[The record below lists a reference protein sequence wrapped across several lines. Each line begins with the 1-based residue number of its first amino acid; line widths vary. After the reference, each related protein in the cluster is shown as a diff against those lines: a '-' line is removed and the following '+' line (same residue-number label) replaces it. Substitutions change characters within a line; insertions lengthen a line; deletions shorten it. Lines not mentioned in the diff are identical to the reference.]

1 MRKHALHFNTYS
13 TRNQRSLIKR
23 GLRPVLLLAA
33 GCLLLHTAKSFA
45 QEIQYARNAPDY
57 TQRSGLRVDPAS
69 RALSI
74 DIPLGSYP
82 GRAGMNMP
90 ISINYSSK
98 VWNIEFDG
106 ELEDQFNRP
115 YWTYLAQYS
124 NERDRAGWTSSLD
137 PPRIEES
144 FEGYSDFTGQPGG
157 TFGHIQCVARIHVQ
171 MPGGSRIELRQNDL
185 PQYNC
190 QRSGIYYSVDGSR
203 MRYDYDSRTLYLPD
217 GSRYIF
223 SIPGAGRPS
232 EVHRHIDRHGNTLT
246 YDSAA
251 RQWTDTLG
259 RTFGLPLPPEPPANV
274 DISGGD
280 FPYTVPGI
288 GDTTVTYTLRWR
300 RLRDPQTGESILTDP
315 AQELRLLGDF
325 DCGSIPQQP
334 VSPSLFSSNKRNSIC
349 TFGTA
354 RFNPVVL
361 AEVVLPN
368 NTSYRFTYNI
378 WGEIDKVTYP
388 TGGYERYIYA
398 KVPPMTYMKFPYGE
412 VNRGVSERRISH
424 DGTAASEVLWKY
436 GTEYVS
442 GTSGPYV
449 STVTAPDGTV
459 TKMSLHAHPQNFGH
473 VNRSAPFGFE
483 DARIGMPYEERVF
496 APASQGGAML
506 RRSLTEFAYESTIIN
521 IPAGGTTQATR
532 NPRPVREVS
541 LILDT
546 GGNALAK
553 MTTYQYSATYPSA
566 EFTIGL
572 DRTGIIESHFLE
584 IDQTTAQGGTVGAIA
599 AQNFPPA
606 SSSETKFLDDP
617 AYLNRY
623 ILGLQTSVVLK
634 DANGHPVSKTETFY
648 DEVAYRPLSYADLA
662 GVPHYTDP
670 GPDAPRGTPTTVRS
684 YVDVAANIYL
694 ETHAR
699 FDQCGNS
706 VDFWNERGIL
716 SSHKEYSAEYK
727 RAYQTQETT
736 AVPDPSAVHGSA
748 QPFASTST
756 YDLVTGLALTTT
768 NINGQT
774 VSFSYV
780 DDAGA
785 PDPLN
790 RLRMVTRPDGSWT
803 KYHFNDVPGNLF
815 IRTETSMDET
825 RSTQAYQYFD
835 NLGRVTRSLSSEGG
849 AHYIAS
855 DIKYNDMGR
864 VERKSYPYRTQD
876 VDGVSRGSQW
886 TINVYDVLGRV
897 KLVTAPDGTTAETRY
912 EGIYTTATDEAGRKR
927 RQRVDAL
934 GRIVRVDEADTEGN
948 LGTVDAPV
956 QATYY
961 DYDAQGNIIH
971 IQQGTGSNAQHRYF
985 AYDALSRLTYERH
998 VEQVGRHQ
1006 FNDPLSGNGRWS
1018 RKLVYDET
1026 VDNVSYKGLLTSAH
1040 DARGI
1045 SSRMRYDQL
1054 NRAVRTSYTDGTP
1067 EVTKKYD
1074 QQRNNPQT
1082 NHTYFNKGQLTEVST
1097 VAVAGIPGTL
1107 IAYDYNMMGRVSGH
1121 RQTVGDLTYGF
1132 KYGYNLGGQMISQT
1146 YPSGRALSYDYDDGS
1161 RLSAVRGGATSYA
1174 NGFAFDKNGLPE
1186 SFALG
1191 NGAVYL
1197 MGYNARLQIA
1207 NISLVKGGVTTQR
1220 YDYKYGQ
1227 VNLTTGAVDATKN
1240 NGQIASI
1247 ESWLPVKTSSTAL
1260 ILSKQWQQRF
1270 SYDSLGRLAAA
1281 GEFRGDNNER
1291 TYLLNYDYDLYGNRY
1306 QKQARNSG
1314 NPILQHW
1321 VEDNAFDPL
1330 TNRFRA
1336 GVTYDD
1342 AGNVISDMRFR
1353 NQAFQYDANNRQK
1366 QTSKQDGTES
1376 VVSVYDGTGQRV
1388 ATMANGQVTV
1398 VMVYDVTGSLAA
1410 EYEQSGTTGGG
1421 TQYVM
1426 GDHQGST
1433 RVVMMS
1439 DGRLS
1444 RHDYLPYG
1452 EEFLVAGVG
1461 LRTTGQGYDRK
1472 DGVRKRYAGME
1483 EEDTPG
1489 ISHTLWRKLDSYT
1502 GRWTSPDPYGGSME
1516 VTSPQTFNRYT
1527 YASNDPVNQ
1536 ADPTGLCPPNSDS
1549 QSVLLRNAG
1558 DYVRRLLEPIL
1569 NRARDHANEFRNTVH
1584 GTQRIGD
1591 QQSGGQQTGRQEP
1604 APSPAPTEGGSETE
1618 IFSIFSIDGEE
1629 VWRWNIFRGID
1640 VKPDDPMARFREQNY
1655 DQCIE
1660 KVEALQLELSKD
1672 MWAFDLDPSDV
1683 TGAGGGALTAAKRAR
1698 QLSTLRRGLL
1708 VGVGGAGGLVLD
1720 KGLDVGVQAG
1730 ATAAGVSQGVS
1741 LFKSHCVQLFGNW
1754 PAIRE
1759 QRAIQQR
1766 KQESLRR
1773 DFDYRQKRDAD
1784 RIKFGMPLNPP
1795 VNRMFK

>member
-1 MRKHALHFNTYS
+1 MRKHAFHFNTRS
-13 TRNQRSLIKR
+13 TRTQLSLIKR

-45 QEIQYARNAPDY
+45 QEIQYAKNAPDY
-57 TQRSGLRVDPAS
+57 TLRSGLRVDPAS

-82 GRAGMNMP
+82 GRGGMSMP
-90 ISINYSSK
+90 ISITYSSK

-124 NERDRAGWTSSLD
+124 GERDRAGWTSSLD
-137 PPRIEES
+137 PPRIQES
-144 FEGYSDFTGQPGG
+144 FEGYDDFTGQPGG
-157 TFGHIQCVARIHVQ
+157 ISGHIQCVARIHVL
-171 MPGGSRIELRQNDL
+171 MPGGSRVELRQNDL
-185 PQYNC
+185 PQYGC
-190 QRSGIYYSVDGSR
+190 QRSGTYYSVDGSR
-203 MRYDYDSRTLYLPD
+203 MRYDYDSRTLFLPD

-223 SIPGAGRPS
+223 SVPGAGRPS
-232 EVHRHIDRHGNTLT
+232 EVHLYIDRHGNTLT
-246 YDSAA
+246 YNSAA

-259 RTFGLPLPPEPPANV
+259 RTFGLPLQSEPPANV

-288 GDTTVTYTLRWR
+288 GGTPMTYTLRWR
-300 RLRDPQTGESILTDP
+300 RLRDPQTGESVLTDP
-315 AQELRLLGDF
+315 TQELRLSGDF

-334 VSPSLFSSNKRNSIC
+334 VSPSLFASNKRNSIC
-349 TFGTA
+349 TFGTE

-368 NTSYRFTYNI
+368 NTSYRFTYNV

-388 TGGYERYIYA
+388 TGGYERYVYA
-398 KVPPMTYMKFPYGE
+398 KVPPMTYMKFPYSE
-412 VNRGVSERRISH
+412 ANRGVSERRVSH
-424 DGTAASEVLWKY
+424 DGTAASEVVWKY
-436 GTEYVS
+436 GTEYTP

-459 TKMSLHAHPQNFGH
+459 TKTSLHAHPQNYGH

-483 DARIGMPYEERVF
+483 DARIGMAYEERVF

-506 RRSLTEFAYESTIIN
+506 RRSLTEFAYESTLIN

-553 MTTYQYSATYPSA
+553 MITYQYAATYPSA

-572 DRTGIIESHFLE
+572 DRTGITEPHFLE
-584 IDQTTAQGGTVGAIA
+584 IGQTTAHTATIGAIA
-599 AQNFPPA
+599 ANSFPPA
-606 SSSETKFLDDP
+606 SSSVTTFLDDP
-617 AYLNRY
+617 AYLDRY
-623 ILGLQTSVVLK
+623 ILGLPTAVILK
-634 DANGHPVSKTETFY
+634 DANGQAVSKTETFY
-648 DEVAYRPLSYADLA
+648 DEAAYRPVSYADLA

-670 GPDAPRGTPTTVRS
+670 GPDAPRATPTTVRS
-684 YVDVAANIYL
+684 YVDIAANLYL

-706 VDFWNERGIL
+706 VDFWNERGVL

-727 RAYQTQETT
+727 RAYQTRETT
-736 AVPDPSAVHGSA
+736 AVPDPTGVHGSA
-748 QPFASTST
+748 QPFASNST
-756 YDLVTGLALTTT
+756 YDLVTGLPLTTT
-768 NINGQT
+768 NINGHT
-774 VSFSYV
+774 VSFSYA
-780 DDAGA
+780 DDTGA

-790 RLRMVTRPDGSWT
+790 RLRKVTRPDGSWT
-803 KYHFNDVPGNLF
+803 KYHFNDMPGNLF

-825 RSTQAYQYFD
+825 RSTQTYQYFD

-849 AHYIAS
+849 ANYMAS
-855 DIKYNDMGR
+855 DIKYDQMGR
-864 VERKSYPYRTQD
+864 VERRSYPYRTQD
-876 VDGVSRGSQW
+876 LDSMSRGNLW
-886 TINVYDVLGRV
+886 TINAYDVLGRV
-897 KLVTAPDGTTAETRY
+897 KLVTAPDGTTVETRY
-912 EGIYTTATDEAGRKR
+912 EGIYTTATDEAGKKR
-927 RQRVDAL
+927 RQKVDAL
-934 GRIVRVDEADTEGN
+934 GRIVRVDEADAEGN
-948 LGTVDAPV
+948 LGAVNAPV

-961 DYDAQGNIIH
+961 DYDTLGNIIH
-971 IQQGTGSNAQHRYF
+971 IQQGTGSNTQHRYF

-1006 FNDPLSGNGRWS
+1006 FNDSLSGNGSWS

-1045 SSRMRYDQL
+1045 RTRIRYDQL
-1054 NRAVRTSYTDGTP
+1054 NRAVRTSYTDGTS

-1074 QQRNNPQT
+1074 QQRNDPQT
-1082 NHTYFNKGQLTEVST
+1082 SQPYFNKGQLTEVST
-1097 VAVAGIPGTL
+1097 VALAGMPGTM
-1107 IAYDYNMMGRVSGH
+1107 IAYDYNLMGRVTGH
-1121 RQTVGDLTYGF
+1121 RQTVGDMTYGF
-1132 KYGYNLGGQMISQT
+1132 KYGYNLGGQMVSQT
-1146 YPSGRALSYDYDDGS
+1146 YPSGRALSYDYDDGA
-1161 RLSAVRGGATSYA
+1161 RLSAVEGGATSYA
-1174 NGFAFDKNGLPE
+1174 SAFAFNNHGLPE

-1191 NGAVYL
+1191 NGAVYS
-1197 MGYNARLQIA
+1197 MGYNARLQVA

-1220 YDYKYGQ
+1220 YEYKYGR
-1227 VNLTTGAVDATKN
+1227 VNPTTGAVDETKN
-1240 NGQIASI
+1240 NGQVGSI
-1247 ESWLPVKTSSTAL
+1247 ESWFSVKSSSMGM

-1270 SYDSLGRLAAA
+1270 SYDSLGRLSAA
-1281 GEFRGDNNER
+1281 GEFRGDNNQT

-1314 NPILQHW
+1314 NPFIQHW

-1330 TNRFRA
+1330 TNRFRS
-1336 GVTYDD
+1336 GVTYDE
-1342 AGNVISDMRFR
+1342 AGNIISDTRFR
-1353 NQAFQYDANNRQK
+1353 NQEFQYDANNRQR
-1366 QTSKQDGTES
+1366 QRSNLDGTDP

-1388 ATMANGQVTV
+1388 AMMTNGQITDIK
-1398 VMVYDVTGSLAA
+1398 VYDATGALAA
-1410 EYEQSGTTGGG
+1410 EYEQSLTTGGG

-1426 GDHQGST
+1426 GDHQGSP

-1461 LRTTGQGYDRK
+1461 LRTTGQGYDRE

-1489 ISHTLWRKLDSYT
+1489 MTHTLWRKLDSYA

-1516 VTSPQTFNRYT
+1516 VTTPQTFNRYT
-1527 YASNDPVNQ
+1527 YANNDPVNQ

-1549 QSVLLRNAG
+1549 QSVLLKNAD

-1569 NRARDHANEFRNTVH
+1569 NMARDQAYEFRNMVH

-1591 QQSGGQQTGRQEP
+1591 QRAEGQQTGRQEP
-1604 APSPAPTEGGSETE
+1604 APSPRPTEGETE
-1618 IFSIFSIDGEE
+1618 SNNFSIFSLDGEE
-1629 VWRWNIFRGID
+1629 VWRFDIFRGID
-1640 VKPDDPMARFREQNY
+1640 LKPEDPMARFRERNY
-1655 DQCIE
+1655 DQCVE
-1660 KVEALQLELSKD
+1660 KVQALQLELSKD

-1683 TGAGGGALTAAKRAR
+1683 TGAGGGALTAAQRAR
-1698 QLSTLRRGLL
+1698 QLSNLRRGLL
-1708 VGVGGAGGLVLD
+1708 VGVGGLGGLVVD
-1720 KGLDVGVQAG
+1720 KGLDIGVQAG
-1730 ATAAGVSQGVS
+1730 ATAAAVGEGVS

-1759 QRAIQQR
+1759 ERAIQKRRQESFLRDLEYKR
-1766 KQESLRR
+1766 KQ
-1773 DFDYRQKRDAD
+1773 DAG
-1784 RIKFGMPLNPP
+1784 RIKLGLPIDPP
-1795 VNRMFK
+1795 VRRMF